1 MQVLIIGTIST
12 LLAVFFGKGIR
23 KYSVILYVGALVFGI
38 AAFFLV
44 DKIKV
49 TEMFVEGFVGF
60 TLLAIV
66 MFTGALNK
74 KSTLSKRLMTV
85 RKEYSILGFIFLLP
99 HFTTFF
105 IELLSDLTDL
115 GHWIGLIAFVIMIPL
130 FYTSFSVI
138 RKKYKFPVWKKLHRW
153 SYLAYSL
160 IFIHLLLV
168 AEGRN
173 LIIYCI
179 IFIPYIVLKLLK
191 EYNIFKNK
199 RNKA

>member
-1 MQVLIIGTIST
+1 MQVLIIGTVST

-23 KYSVILYVGALVFGI
+23 KHSVKLYIGALVIGV
-38 AAFFLV
+38 AAFFLI

-49 TEMFVEGFVGF
+49 MEMFVEGFVGF
-60 TLLAIV
+60 TLLYIV

-74 KSTLSKRLMTV
+74 KWTLFKKLMAV

-99 HFTTFF
+99 HATTYFL
-105 IELLSDLTDL
+105 EWLGDLTDL
-115 GHWIGLIAFVIMIPL
+115 GHMLGLIAFVLMIPL

-138 RKKYKFPVWKKLHRW
+138 RKKYKFPTWKKLHRW

-160 IFIHLLLV
+160 IFVHLLLV

-173 LIIYCI
+173 LIIYII
-179 IFIPYIVLKLLK
+179 IFTPYIVLKLYK
-191 EYNIFKNK
+191 EYKIYKNK
-199 RNKA
+199 KAKV